1 MSMYTAADGSRQQV
15 PLDVSMYRE
24 AAEAG
29 MSLRQLLNSRHGD
42 VNAERDGT
50 AFEQICAS
58 ERIVLRGDPR
68 TGMRASTVREM
79 MDGSGPG
86 MSAAVTKEAVP
97 ASRLL
102 FPAAVMGLV
111 EDRLAVDLSQTEN
124 VFNSLV
130 AYEES
135 INGDRV
141 EQPVINYTNAGANAP
156 QGIAQLAM
164 PASMITITASDK
176 SYRLPVFS
184 QGVEVSDQARN
195 VAIDLVSLTLA
206 RSFSLQANKRAQG
219 YMLALKD
226 GDIDNG
232 DSSLAA
238 LGTAAA
244 AAVGATAADGY
255 VFNATTT
262 NMDSAAT
269 GGVITQLAWM
279 KWLTQAPDKRVIDVI
294 VTDLATA
301 MKIEGR
307 TGKPVVT
314 GDNATSP
321 RIDTNMAVLNP
332 VWSQS
337 VKVFLVTPGSGW
349 PANTIMGMDSR
360 YAIRRI
366 RSLTA
371 AYQSTEAF
379 VTRRSTISR
388 FDFGEIVNRM
398 FPEAFSVLTVA

>member
-1 MSMYTAADGSRQQV
+1 MSMYIAADGSRHQI
-15 PLDVSMYRE
+15 PIELSIYRE

-29 MSLRQLLNSRHGD
+29 VSVRQLINSRHAD
-42 VNAERDGT
+42 VNADRDGT
-50 AFEQICAS
+50 AFEQVCAS
-58 ERIVLRGDPR
+58 ERIVLRGDVR
-68 TGMRASTVREM
+68 TGQRASTVREM
-79 MDGSGPG
+79 MEGSGPG
-86 MSAAVTKEAVP
+86 MNAAVTKEAVP

-102 FPAAVMGLV
+102 FPAAVMSLT
-111 EDRLAVDLSQTEN
+111 EDRLQVDISQTEN

-130 AYEES
+130 AFEES

-156 QGIAQLAM
+156 QGITQLAM

-176 SYRLPVFS
+176 SYKLPVFS
-184 QGVEVSDQARN
+184 QGIEVSDQAKN
-195 VAIDLVSLTLA
+195 VSIDLVSLTLA
-206 RSFSLQANKRAQG
+206 RSFALQANKRAQG

-232 DSSLAA
+232 ELSLTAI
-238 LGTAAA
+238 GAAA
-244 AAVGATAADGY
+244 AAAGTAADGY
-255 VFNATTT
+255 VYNVTT
-262 NMDSAAT
+262 NQLDGTAAAGT
-269 GGVITQLAWM
+269 ITQLAWM
-279 KWLTQAPDKRVIDVI
+279 RWLTQSPDKRVIDTI

-314 GDNATSP
+314 GDNPTSP
-321 RIDTNMAVLNP
+321 RIDTLMQVLNP
-332 VWSQS
+332 SWAPNVR
-337 VKVFLVTPGSGW
+337 VFLVQPGSGW

-398 FPEAFSVLTVA
+398 FPEAFSQLTVV